1 MATNKKVGTKLNDM
15 SVERLIADFRA
26 CERLADDLATDPKT
40 ISDSRAK
47 QNLRALENR
56 MDVIEA
62 ELNRRGLDYDGQPI
76 PEINDILERS
86 GRHYIRWVRV
96 WPTTFGN
103 IAWGLTDAQTGHGGG
118 GFAPTYS
125 SALAAIENWIEGAQ
139 SSGLNAKG

>member
-56 MDVIEA
+56 MDVLEA
-62 ELNRRGLDYDGQPI
+62 ELNRRGLDFDGKPLALGEQFI
-76 PEINDILERS
+76 ERG
-86 GRHYIRWVRV
+86 GR
-96 WPTTFGN
+96 TFWECLVLSPKCERGT
-103 IAWGLTDAQTGHGGG
+103 IAWFMYDCDSGAVSGDIAK
-118 GFAPTYS
+118 TYT
-125 SALAAIENWIEGAQ
+125 AAMCAVENWLEGQ
-139 SSGLNAKG
+139 L